1 MVVTRNTKIHEK
13 YEDRHVAVVE
23 KHTIDGANTITLMK
37 YRHRYVVIAKVTR
50 MDGAITVVK
59 MLCCGNFEVNQFTK
73 CMREWQAVKA
83 HRLLWLG
90 NSNYLT
96 ATLFA

>member
-1 MVVTRNTKIHEK
+1 MKKH
-13 YEDRHVAVVE
+13 EDRHVAVVE
-23 KHTIDGANTITLMK
+23 KHTVDGANTITFTK
-37 YRHRYVVIAKVTR
+37 HKHRYVVIAKVTY

-73 CMREWQAVKA
+73 CVMEWQAVKGR
-83 HRLLWLG
+83 RLLRLV

-96 ATLFA
+96 ATLFV

>member
-1 MVVTRNTKIHEK
+1 MKKH
-13 YEDRHVAVVE
+13 EDRHVAVVE
-23 KHTIDGANTITLMK
+23 KHKIDGANIITLIK
-37 YRHRYVVIAKVTR
+37 HRHRYVVIAKVTH

-73 CMREWQAVKA
+73 CMREWQAVKG
-83 HRLLWLG
+83 HRLLRLV

-96 ATLFA
+96 ATLFV